1 MESKMTA
8 SRKPSELLQTLSEE
22 KIVAIIRGIPED
34 KGDATAQALYEGGIV
49 FLEVTLNTDGALDMI
64 SRFRERYEGRMRIGA
79 GTVLDLEQAKE
90 AAAAGAE
97 YIISPNLDEE
107 VVRYGVERGLDV
119 WPGTMTPTEIVRAYK
134 AGASAV
140 KVFPMGSLGVNYLKE
155 IRAPLNHI
163 PMIATG
169 GVNLQ
174 NIRTVLDAGAVAV
187 GLGGNLVDK
196 KLVAE
201 GKFDE
206 LRKLAR
212 SYADEVKGIDR
223 A

>member
-1 MESKMTA
+1 MTA

>member
-1 MESKMTA
+1 MSSKLMQSL
-8 SRKPSELLQTLSEE
+8 SRE
-22 KIVAIIRGIPED
+22 KIVAIIRGISAES
-34 KGDATAQALYEGGIV
+34 GDATAKALADGGIV

-64 SRFRERYEGRMRIGA
+64 SRFRANYEGRLRIGA
-79 GTVLDLEQAKE
+79 GTVLDLGQAKE
-90 AAAAGAE
+90 AVAAGAE

-107 VVRYGVERGLDV
+107 VVYYGVEHGVEV

-140 KVFPMGSLGVNYLKE
+140 KVFPMGSLGINYLKE

-163 PMIATG
+163 PMVATG

-174 NIRTVLDAGAVAV
+174 NINSVLDAGAIAV

-196 KLVAE
+196 QLVKD

-206 LRKLAR
+206 LRKLAQA
-212 SYADEVKGIDR
+212 YVNEVQGAKTV
-223 A
+223 

>member
-1 MESKMTA
+1 M
-8 SRKPSELLQTLSEE
+8 PSELMQSLSRE
-22 KIVAIIRGIPED
+22 KIVAIIRGISAES
-34 KGDATAQALYEGGIV
+34 GDATAKALADGGIV

-64 SRFRERYEGRMRIGA
+64 SRFRADYEGRLRIGA
-79 GTVLDLEQAKE
+79 GTVLDLGQAKE
-90 AAAAGAE
+90 AVAAGAE

-107 VVRYGVERGLDV
+107 VVYYGVEQGVEV

-140 KVFPMGSLGVNYLKE
+140 KVFPMGSLGINYLKE

-163 PMIATG
+163 PMVATG

-174 NIRTVLDAGAVAV
+174 NINSVLDAGAIAV

-196 KLVAE
+196 QLVKD

-206 LRKLAR
+206 LRKLAQ
-212 SYADEVKGIDR
+212 AFVNEVQGAKTV
-223 A
+223 